1 MGRCEI
7 QDSSRAP
14 SMKQHK
20 ETTMAFEQY
29 RCLKCG
35 DPINQ
40 GHGWCIPCRILL
52 KRPGMI
58 QEKCLTCNNPVK
70 LDREFCGECLKKKM
84 IANGETFLE
93 NFKAYRAC
101 QQ

>member
-1 MGRCEI
+1 
-7 QDSSRAP
+7 
-14 SMKQHK
+14 
-20 ETTMAFEQY
+20 MAFEQY

-40 GHGWCIPCRILL
+40 DHGWCIPCRILL

-58 QEKCLTCNNPVK
+58 QEKCLTCGEPTYRPA
-70 LDREFCGECLKKKM
+70 LGFEFCLGCLKKKM
-84 IANGETFLE
+84 LANGETFWE
-93 NFKAYRAC
+93 NFKAYRAY